1 MKVRLIFSGIFLLIS
16 WMSFAQEGYK
26 IVGNIPGLPDG
37 PLYLVT
43 PTTEGMKT
51 LGTVDV
57 KGGIFIF
64 EGNVERGCVA
74 LLKTTDQQ
82 ITIPVMLEN
91 TEIRLD
97 ANEGGLVIT
106 GGEAQQL
113 YNQYL
118 QLMQSIATG
127 QASFQKEF
135 QVAMQVKDQ
144 NRMEI
149 LRKQCDKYVEEGQQR
164 ELAWIKEHSK
174 YFVAAYIV
182 ASAIDQLDYESLKVR
197 YDLLDFSAKATFYGQ
212 LVMLALSRQKAVAVG
227 EIAPNFTVKRWE
239 GDTISLH
246 GIKGKV
252 KLLHFWS
259 SGNNV
264 CRENNVE
271 LLKLYNKYH
280 SKGFE
285 IFSVSL
291 DENESE
297 WKKAIGE
304 DGMVWKHGSDL
315 KGATGSEVVRLY
327 FVKNIPCTFLL
338 DEENRIVGKNLTPDA
353 LKKEITEK
361 LKKK

>member
-1 MKVRLIFSGIFLLIS
+1 MKTYFLFLAMVLTS
-16 WMSFAQEGYK
+16 WAGFAQESYR
-26 IVGNIPGLPDG
+26 IEGNVPGLNDG
-37 PLYLVT
+37 ELYLVL
-43 PTTEGMKT
+43 PTTEGVKT
-51 LGTVDV
+51 LGTANL
-57 KGGIFIF
+57 KGGVFTF
-64 EGNVERGCVA
+64 EGKVEGGYVA
-74 LLKTTDQQ
+74 LLKTADGQV
-82 ITIPVMLEN
+82 TIPVMLEN
-91 TEIRLD
+91 TLIQVKVAEGRLF
-97 ANEGGLVIT
+97 IT

-113 YNQYL
+113 YNDYL
-118 QLMQSIATG
+118 QLMQSVATG
-127 QASFQKEF
+127 QASFQTEF
-135 QVAMQVKDQ
+135 QLAMRMK
-144 NRMEI
+144 NREMMKNI
-149 LRKQCDKYVEEGQQR
+149 QKQCDKLAEEGRLR
-164 ELAWIKEHSK
+164 ELAWIKEHGNH
-174 YFVAAYIV
+174 FVVSSIV
-182 ASAIDQLDYESLKVR
+182 ASAIDQLDYEDLKAR
-197 YDLLDFSAKATFYGQ
+197 YDLLGFPAKATFYGQ
-212 LVMLALSRQKAVAVG
+212 LVMLALSRQKVVAVG

-315 KGATGSEVVRLY
+315 KGATGSEVVRFY